1 MASRTAGLIQDQ
13 NVNVRFNGKGN
24 VSKAQ
29 RKAGVGG
36 RKPLGDLSNS
46 VKPTPKQISKKE
58 NSKIIPFT
66 GKEISALKLTH
77 DSSKNK
83 SLSKASEKVQATGR
97 KALSDISNSGKPY
110 SQGTSK
116 KNQTAKVSILE
127 EDLHRLADIAEEGC
141 LHNRED
147 CIKAQKRAIS
157 TNEFLRILGL
167 DDFSKHSASAKEYSL
182 SNKMEVNH
190 SNRFSSHGSLAMD
203 CLKDTSLLLLQPM
216 SPPRNAEPDK
226 MNVMLSEELSPPKHK
241 SSRKLD
247 SFAASPEL
255 LDQHMQW
262 DDPKYI
268 PSFKLIESP

>member
-13 NVNVRFNGKGN
+13 NVNVRFNAGKGN

-46 VKPTPKQISKKE
+46 VNPTPKLISKKE
-58 NSKIIPFT
+58 NAKIIPFT

-83 SLSKASEKVQATGR
+83 SLSKASEKVQVTGR

-116 KNQTAKVSILE
+116 KNQAAKVSILE
-127 EDLHRLADIAEEGC
+127 EDRHRLADIAEEGC

-182 SNKMEVNH
+182 SNKME
-190 SNRFSSHGSLAMD
+190 
-203 CLKDTSLLLLQPM
+203 PM

>member
-1 MASRTAGLIQDQ
+1 MLPTGSPAA
-13 NVNVRFNGKGN
+13 GKGN

-29 RKAGVGG
+29 RKAGIGG
-36 RKPLGDLSNS
+36 RKPLGDVSNS
-46 VKPTPKQISKKE
+46 VKPTPNQISKKD

-66 GKEISALKLTH
+66 GKEISA
-77 DSSKNK
+77 SKT
-83 SLSKASEKVQATGR
+83 SGIVQATGR

-116 KNQTAKVSILE
+116 KNQTAKASILE
-127 EDLHRLADIAEEGC
+127 EDRHRLEDIAEEGC
-141 LHNRED
+141 LHNHED

-167 DDFSKHSASAKEYSL
+167 DDFSKHSASAKEYSS
-182 SNKMEVNH
+182 SNKME
-190 SNRFSSHGSLAMD
+190 
-203 CLKDTSLLLLQPM
+203 PM
-216 SPPRNAEPDK
+216 SPPRYAEPNK
-226 MNVMLSEELSPPKHK
+226 MNVILSEELSPPKHK